1 MSENNRKSSEIDDDL
16 DLDDEVAVTTPKKEI
31 DSDEEINIDKH
42 EKEEEEEEE
51 KEEEKNEE
59 IKEDKKDEKK
69 VEAKE
74 EEKEEKD
81 DQKEEEAKVEI
92 VEKDDQ
98 KEEEEEEKVKPVSDE
113 SVPKETV
120 GEDLEEIPLHEET
133 PKPANDQE
141 NIPMPPPRPVR
152 PTKTSAPS
160 QPPRPKSKSGT
171 PLNFSQKPPVP
182 NGENNHLTAQL
193 KDAFP
198 EIPTKVLTAITIASQ
213 NNIESCYDACLYYMD
228 PVEFKPTFHPDNFAP
243 KPRTMTNEEQLKQD
257 EILARNLDRKYNSHP
272 APPPRSR
279 TLRERDARVKHGD
292 IKRGQLP
299 NEYDSD
305 CESEETPIQYFID
318 KDLPAITQNVSK
330 TFKETS
336 NKVGSWFK
344 SFQSENPNERP
355 FNNNNSNNKKEV
367 ENFKNQ
373 LNNSYKYDEWGN
385 PIFEQSK
392 TYKIVEKSPSNDNK
406 VVPQRSPGK
415 TPSRE
420 SANKPYINTPSNTVE
435 KNQQHRSVSGN
446 GNKRL
451 VFVEP
456 GEAKETPT
464 LNPRSSVDD
473 DLNLSD

>member
-1 MSENNRKSSEIDDDL
+1 MSKNNRKSSEIDDDL
-16 DLDDEVAVTTPKKEI
+16 DLDDEVAVTTPKKDI

-42 EKEEEEEEE
+42 EKEKEEEEKEEEEEEKKEEEEEEKEEEEEE
-51 KEEEKNEE
+51 KEEEK
-59 IKEDKKDEKK
+59 EDSN
-69 VEAKE
+69 
-74 EEKEEKD
+74 
-81 DQKEEEAKVEI
+81 VEI
-92 VEKDDQ
+92 VEKADP
-98 KEEEEEEKVKPVSDE
+98 KEQEKAELVTDKPIS
-113 SVPKETV
+113 KETV
-120 GEDLEEIPLHEET
+120 GEDLEDIPLHEET
-133 PKPANDQE
+133 PKQTNDQE

-152 PTKTSAPS
+152 PTKTSPPS

-171 PLNFSQKPPVP
+171 PSNFSQKAPVP

-305 CESEETPIQYFID
+305 DESEETPMQYFID

-344 SFQSENPNERP
+344 SLQSENSNERP
-355 FNNNNSNNKKEV
+355 FNNKNSSNNKKEV

-373 LNNSYKYDEWGN
+373 LNNSYQYDEWGN

-392 TYKIVEKSPSNDNK
+392 SYKIVEKSPSNDNK

-435 KNQQHRSVSGN
+435 KSQQHRSVSGN